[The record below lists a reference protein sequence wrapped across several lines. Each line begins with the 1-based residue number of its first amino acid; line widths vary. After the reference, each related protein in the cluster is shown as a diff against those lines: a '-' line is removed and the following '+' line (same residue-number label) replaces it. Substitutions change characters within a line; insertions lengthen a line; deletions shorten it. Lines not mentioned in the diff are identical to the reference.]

1 VWVGRGRTP
10 PPAVSMASLTIGGQA
25 VIEGVMMRSPRYVS
39 VATRQPSGALAVA
52 TRRASSLL
60 LAARWLRLPVLR
72 GIAVLYDAVV
82 LGAGAILVSANAT
95 VDGGAQRPLTGR
107 DVGVAVGI
115 GLGVSLGLFFV
126 APTLLARAAEPY
138 VSSPVLFNLAEGIL
152 RIALVVGY
160 VAAIGH
166 MSGLG
171 RVYAYHGAEHK
182 VVNAFERGLSLDV
195 PSARAC
201 SRFHPRCG
209 TSFVLV
215 VLLASIIVFAF
226 LGRPPLG
233 VRLAERLLLLP
244 LIAGLSYEIIR
255 GARRWAVLRALV
267 APGMWLQRLTTREPD
282 DAQIEVAILALRRV
296 AEAEA
301 AAAPAVW

>member
-1 VWVGRGRTP
+1 P
-10 PPAVSMASLTIGGQA
+10 PPAASMATLTIGGQA
-25 VIEGVMMRSPRYVS
+25 VVEGVMMRSPRYVS
-39 VATRQPSGALAVA
+39 VATRQPSGALLVA
-52 TRRASSLL
+52 TRPAMSLL
-60 LAARWLRLPVLR
+60 LVKRWLRLPVLR

-82 LGAGAILVSANAT
+82 LGAGALLVSANAA
-95 VDGGAQRPLTGR
+95 VEGGAQRPLTGR
-107 DVGVAVGI
+107 DVGLTVGI
-115 GLGVSLGLFFV
+115 GLGVSLALFFV

-138 VSSPVLFNLAEGIL
+138 FSSPVLFNLAEGVL

-160 VAAIGH
+160 VATIGH
-166 MSGLG
+166 VSGLG
-171 RVYAYHGAEHK
+171 RVYQYHGAEHK

-195 PSARAC
+195 PSARGC

-215 VLLASIIVFAF
+215 VLLASVIVFAL

-255 GARRWAVLRALV
+255 GARRWTPLRALV

-296 AEAEA
+296 VEAEA
-301 AAAPAVW
+301 GATTAVL

>member
-1 VWVGRGRTP
+1 
-10 PPAVSMASLTIGGQA
+10 MASLTIGGQA